1 MCGLNRSDRDPTGAK
16 SSPRLAFC
24 RSQQLCLE
32 IERSDLISG
41 SVQAFNP
48 RLRSRAD
55 QDIRGSDS
63 RRAVNR

>member
-32 IERSDLISG
+32 IEEADLISG
-41 SVQAFNP
+41 SVQAVNP
-48 RLRSRAD
+48 RL
-55 QDIRGSDS
+55 
-63 RRAVNR
+63 